1 MNVQVEAISPVKKKI
16 NVEISAER
24 VSSEIAA
31 TYKKIAK
38 NAKIK
43 GFRKGKVPMSVVE
56 KYFAGDMEQD
66 VVNRLIQETY
76 YQALVDHDIAAIA
89 HPTIEQSGELHKDQ
103 PFTYEAH
110 VEVKPEVEVRDYK
123 GLSLQKEAFVFDGQ
137 LVETRIEQMLES
149 RAQQEVVVRDEAQ
162 QGDFVTIDFEG
173 FVDGVAFEHGAAT
186 DHVLELGSGS
196 FIDGFEDQLV
206 GMKRGEEK
214 EIAVTFPQEYGN
226 KELAGK
232 DATFKVA
239 LKEIKVK
246 VLPQLDDELAGEFGA
261 ESAEQLRQQLT
272 DNLQQ
277 QEQKRIEEDLKERLM
292 AALIERN
299 PLEVPDTMIERQLDF
314 MHENLSRRLKAQ
326 GLNME
331 MMGMNAQSFRAM
343 YRNTATRQVQG
354 SLLLEAVGRQESI
367 AVDEAEVDQRLVEI
381 AEMAQAPLEEV
392 KKYYAGE
399 EARKGLLAQI
409 EEEKVM
415 RFLLDQA
422 SIEEVAAEVLKGT
435 AGAAEQE

>member
-110 VEVKPEVEVRDYK
+110 VEVKPEVEARDYK

-226 KELAGK
+226 KELAG
-232 DATFKVA
+232 D
-239 LKEIKVK
+239 
-246 VLPQLDDELAGEFGA
+246 
-261 ESAEQLRQQLT
+261 
-272 DNLQQ
+272 
-277 QEQKRIEEDLKERLM
+277 
-292 AALIERN
+292 
-299 PLEVPDTMIERQLDF
+299 
-314 MHENLSRRLKAQ
+314 
-326 GLNME
+326 
-331 MMGMNAQSFRAM
+331 
-343 YRNTATRQVQG
+343 
-354 SLLLEAVGRQESI
+354 
-367 AVDEAEVDQRLVEI
+367 
-381 AEMAQAPLEEV
+381 
-392 KKYYAGE
+392 
-399 EARKGLLAQI
+399 RKS
-409 EEEKVM
+409 V
-415 RFLLDQA
+415 
-422 SIEEVAAEVLKGT
+422 V
-435 AGAAEQE
+435 